1 MLKKK
6 IVTNLEECGALW
18 KAFME
23 VRYVSDLWDF
33 RLCFQRHFR
42 NRPYFLVLEDR
53 KGVYGILPLVYL
65 SDTETYVLFPGET
78 WKGKTWLERT
88 PIYCREP
95 RAFYDL
101 LLESPERT
109 YLRYME
115 GRECPPSPAFEVDET
130 GYLLYPPDLDF
141 DINGLYERFPWKKLK
156 AIKKEIAAILGT
168 ESSWRI
174 NRLSDYDLL
183 VEMNLRS
190 FGENSYL
197 HDPRFTE
204 SFRDILGFLDRRG
217 WLRMVALEV
226 SGQTIAVDLAA
237 LYEGIYV
244 PFLGGTHLDFRGVA
258 KVMNMHHIEFA
269 MTEGLS
275 RVDFLCGDFYW
286 KKLWHLNPE
295 PLYKF
300 VSPALR
306 EELQPHQEEPEGI
319 DLVMPLQEISLA
331 GF

>member
-1 MLKKK
+1 MLKKR
-6 IVTNLEECGALW
+6 IVSDLEECGALW
-18 KAFME
+18 NAFME

-42 NRPYFLVLEDR
+42 HEPHFLVLEDR
-53 KGVYGILPLVYL
+53 KGLYGILPLVYVA
-65 SDTETYVLFPGET
+65 DTETYVLYPGET

-95 RAFYDL
+95 RAFSDL

-115 GRECPPSPAFEVDET
+115 GGEGSALPGVEVDET

-141 DINGLYERFPWKKLK
+141 DVNEYYKRFSWKKLK
-156 AIKKEIAAILGT
+156 AIKKEISAILGT
-168 ESSWRI
+168 RSSWHI

-190 FGENSYL
+190 FGENSYFR
-197 HDPRFTE
+197 DSRFTE
-204 SFRDILGFLDRRG
+204 SFRDIIAFLDRRG
-217 WLRMVALEV
+217 WLRMVALEI
-226 SGQTIAVDLAA
+226 SGQTVAVDLAA
-237 LYEGIYV
+237 IYKGGYV

-286 KKLWHLNPE
+286 KKLWHLNPD

-300 VSPALR
+300 VSPALK
-306 EELQPHQEEPEGI
+306 EELQPPQEEPEEI
-319 DLVMPLQEISLA
+319 DLVMPMQEMGAA
-331 GF
+331 GL